1 MRRLEARP
9 PACTARDATPAWPR
23 RARGLEEKDRLRIV
37 RELADEGNS
46 IAKIA
51 FMTRLT
57 ESMVREALSLLAPSA
72 KATPYP
78 SRPGRSGQYFSVTQ
92 RASRWAA
99 AAPPL
104 GGSNPAE
111 TCLRKK
117 PGQAQG
123 LATDR

>member
-1 MRRLEARP
+1 M
-9 PACTARDATPAWPR
+9 
-23 RARGLEEKDRLRIV
+23 RIV

>member
-1 MRRLEARP
+1 M
-9 PACTARDATPAWPR
+9 
-23 RARGLEEKDRLRIV
+23 RIV

-78 SRPGRSGQYFSVTQ
+78 SRPGGSGQYFSVTQ
-92 RASRWAA
+92 GASRWAA
-99 AAPPL
+99 VGRPFS
-104 GGSNPAE
+104 GSNSAE
-111 TCLRKK
+111 T
-117 PGQAQG
+117 
-123 LATDR
+123 